1 MLLVDFRV
9 FLPCFRIII
18 VQLFLF
24 HIIMSVAIGKKLRS
38 LRKKKGWSQEQTAV
52 YLCISQSAYARM
64 EKGGSNSW
72 ATSLTKICE
81 VFEITPEEL
90 FKQES
95 VLNINNSNDSQKPMD
110 ISNACFFY
118 EMSKKL
124 MQQYED
130 RLKEK
135 DEIIAALIKERNQGK

>member
-9 FLPCFRIII
+9 FLPYFCIII

-38 LRKKKGWSQEQTAV
+38 LRKEKGWSQEQTAD

-64 EKGGSNSW
+64 EKGESHSW
-72 ATSLTKICE
+72 ANSLSKICE
-81 VFEITPEEL
+81 VFEIAPEEL
-90 FKQES
+90 FKQEN
-95 VLNINNSNDSQKPMD
+95 VVINNNQQGGYST
-110 ISNACFFY
+110 NALVVY
-118 EMSKKL
+118 RLTEKL
-124 MQQYED
+124 IEQYEA

-135 DEIIAALIKERNQGK
+135 DEIIAVLLKERK

>member
-1 MLLVDFRV
+1 
-9 FLPCFRIII
+9 
-18 VQLFLF
+18 
-24 HIIMSVAIGKKLRS
+24 
-38 LRKKKGWSQEQTAV
+38 
-52 YLCISQSAYARM
+52 M